1 MLVLASSLADLG
13 GGLAYFPGGL
23 WRTFAILPG
32 GLADFGGLAD
42 SLADL
47 ADFWRTF
54 WRTGGL
60 WRTCLADSGGL
71 ADSSGLGGLAYFWR
85 T

>member
-23 WRTFAILPG
+23 WRTFAVLPG

-42 SLADL
+42 LLADL

-54 WRTGGL
+54 WRTF
-60 WRTCLADSGGL
+60 GGL
-71 ADSSGLGGLAYFWR
+71 ADFWWTFGGLPGGLLAD
-85 T
+85 